1 MRSVFL
7 SEWRID
13 DVDRGSRDPKMFP
26 VRSPGWIESAGQ
38 RPEGTPG
45 KQARKLL
52 QNERVPDAQANR
64 DHGISHQL

>member
-1 MRSVFL
+1 
-7 SEWRID
+7 
-13 DVDRGSRDPKMFP
+13 MFP

-38 RPEGTPG
+38 RPEGTAG